1 MGISV
6 QWDNDEQTII
16 QYVFEGRWTWNDLYA
31 ALDQV
36 QTMAASVDHQVDAI
50 IDLTGADLMP
60 AGAFFSF
67 DGRRNAQ
74 KLASKAD
81 AARGLIVIAGANAF
95 IRSLYDALRTLN
107 ASVST
112 GIHFTGT
119 TAQARSYLLEQQ
131 ALAGEKAS

>member
-1 MGISV
+1 
-6 QWDNDEQTII
+6 
-16 QYVFEGRWTWNDLYA
+16 
-31 ALDQV
+31 
-36 QTMAASVDHQVDAI
+36 
-50 IDLTGADLMP
+50 MP